1 MNVTF
6 AYMLRSD
13 FWTTEAEIL
22 NASAVIL
29 HTVSYSQI

>member
-1 MNVTF
+1 MSHLHICYEVV
-6 AYMLRSD
+6 